1 MQEWILWVTRP
12 NVPSDLLEVVPG
24 MVEVAWYPAD
34 TFAARS
40 DPASRMIDAS
50 LVEDLTQAVGKVRL
64 ATVGIELPG

>member
-34 TFAARS
+34 TFAA
-40 DPASRMIDAS
+40 
-50 LVEDLTQAVGKVRL
+50 
-64 ATVGIELPG
+64 

>member
-64 ATVGIELPG
+64 ATVSIELPG